1 MQDSRIY
8 NYTSLKQRDTK
19 IYSVGGKDIPGGL
32 SVDFLKIVLPSFIVF
47 VLIGCLLS
55 IPFGISF
62 FNFLDKE
69 HFKVGYTLTFMALG
83 IGIGYGLY
91 NIKFAGY
98 RLYEYLFA
106 YLRPKKVYMN
116 DWKHTEFKLTNI
128 TINGFIRHIL

>member
-1 MQDSRIY
+1 
-8 NYTSLKQRDTK
+8 
-19 IYSVGGKDIPGGL
+19 
-32 SVDFLKIVLPSFIVF
+32 
-47 VLIGCLLS
+47 
-55 IPFGISF
+55 
-62 FNFLDKE
+62 LDKE
-69 HFKVGYTLTFMALG
+69 HFKVGYTFTFMALG

-128 TINGFIRHIL
+128 TISGFIRHIL